1 MKLPRDVSGSKLVKA
16 LRRLD
21 YQVVRQRGS
30 HVQLIH
36 RPSNG
41 NRLVI
46 PDHAQLKPGLL
57 GDLLNQVAS
66 YHGVTRDELIEE
78 LKL

>member
-1 MKLPRDVSGSKLVKA
+1 MKLPRDVSGSKLVQA

-21 YQVVRQRGS
+21 YEVVRQRGS
-30 HVQLIH
+30 HVLLIH
-36 RPSNG
+36 RPSHA
-41 NRLVI
+41 NRLVV
-46 PDHAQLKPGLL
+46 PDHKALKPGLL

-66 YHGVTRDELIEE
+66 YHGLTRDELIEE

>member
-1 MKLPRDVSGSKLVKA
+1 MKLPRDVSGSKLIRA

-21 YQVVRQRGS
+21 YEVVRQRGS

-41 NRLVI
+41 NRLVV

-57 GDLLNQVAS
+57 SDLLNQLSS
-66 YHGVTRDELIEE
+66 YHGVTRDELIEQ